1 MNAPR
6 PTSSARA
13 PLPDSG
19 PRVTA
24 FPGQSAIGN
33 RQSAIAFTLIELL
46 VVISIIGLIAA
57 LGVPA
62 LKNLGK
68 SNLAT
73 SAAQQLLD
81 DVAHARQ
88 LAISQR
94 TTVYMVFVTTN
105 FWVRDIFGNGNL
117 NWTNQLTQ
125 EEKSQ
130 LANLS
135 ALQLSGYNFIS
146 QGAVGDQPGSHQW
159 RYLSTWQ
166 SLPQGNYIAVWKF
179 LPRNHVTFP
188 LVLGRTP
195 SFPGFPVY
203 GFNAANK
210 FPFPTTNLL
219 PSGTVTPPLLP
230 FIAFNHLGQLT
241 TDGKNF
247 ATDDEYIPL
256 AQGSVVYNY
265 DLNKQPVMT
274 PLTSKNI
281 EENPVNGST
290 SSAFTLVHIDAL
302 TGRARLEFQKVQ

>member
-1 MNAPR
+1 MNVHR

-24 FPGQSAIGN
+24 SPGQLAIGN
-33 RQSAIAFTLIELL
+33 RKSKIAFTLIELL
-46 VVISIIGLIAA
+46 VVISIIGLLAA

-81 DVAHARQ
+81 DVGRARQ

-94 TTVYMVFVTTN
+94 TTVYMVFLTTN
-105 FWVRDIFGNGNL
+105 FWTTGNATWQN
-117 NWTNQLTQ
+117 NLTQ
-125 EEKSQ
+125 AEKSQ
-130 LANLS
+130 LTNLS

-146 QGAVGDQPGSHQW
+146 QGAVGDQPGNHPW

-210 FPFPTTNLL
+210 FPFPTTNTL
-219 PSGTVTPPLLP
+219 PSTTVKPPLLP

-256 AQGSVVYNY
+256 AQGSVAFAY
-265 DLNKQPVMT
+265 DLNKQPAMK
-274 PLTSKNI
+274 PLVSKDI
-281 EENPVNGST
+281 VESPVNSSA

>member
-1 MNAPR
+1 MNANRKSFPRRPPFAARRVGFLPR
-6 PTSSARA
+6 PGHASRLTSHVA
-13 PLPDSG
+13 
-19 PRVTA
+19 
-24 FPGQSAIGN
+24 
-33 RQSAIAFTLIELL
+33 AFTLIELL

-94 TTVYMVFVTTN
+94 TTVYMVFLTTN
-105 FWVRDIFGNGNL
+105 FWTTGNATWRNSL
-117 NWTNQLTQ
+117 TAQENSQLTNI
-125 EEKSQ
+125 S
-130 LANLS
+130 S
-135 ALQLSGYNFIS
+135 LQLSGYNFIA

-166 SLPQGNYIAVWKF
+166 SLPQNNFIAAWKF
-179 LPRNHVTFP
+179 LPRNHVTLP
-188 LVLGRTP
+188 IKLG
-195 SFPGFPVY
+195 GFDVR
-203 GFNAANK
+203 GFNATNII
-210 FPFPTTNLL
+210 PFPTTNTL

-256 AQGSVVYNY
+256 AQGSVAFAY

-290 SSAFTLVHIDAL
+290 SSAFTLVHIAAL